1 MAGHRPARV
10 GEAMRGSSVSVK
22 EDATLRQMLASME
35 ASGLDE
41 LPIVGDDGAF
51 KGMVERRAV
60 ERNLYDQQGDA
71 DATAAMISEAPPVA
85 SAAPEDAIE
94 DAVDTMLAADLDVL
108 PVVSPGGQLAGLLV
122 REDLHNVP
130 GLLEVVGEGR
140 REREVVAEAGP
151 FRVTLI
157 CSLAATAL
165 GLVLFGFWVQGPPNG
180 LPRWIGWVDA
190 IAAALAF
197 IGAVMAFGR
206 ENFSVP
212 VWAIAGLG
220 LCFAASIGYAFHDG
234 AWSTWVQALFGLAFL
249 AMAAFLGSRLPRR
262 RHAAVRATA

>member
-10 GEAMRGSSVSVK
+10 GEVMRDSSVSVK
-22 EDATLRQMLASME
+22 EDATPRQVLASME

-41 LPIVGDDGAF
+41 LPIVGEGGAYR
-51 KGMVERRAV
+51 GMVERRAV
-60 ERNLYDQQGDA
+60 ERILYDRAEA
-71 DATAAMISEAPPVA
+71 DATAAMVSEAPPLA
-85 SAAPEDAIE
+85 SAAPDDAIE
-94 DAVDTMLAADLDVL
+94 DAVDTMLAADLDVM
-108 PVVSPGGQLAGLLV
+108 PVVAPGGQLAGLLV

-130 GLLEVVGEGR
+130 GLLEVVGEDR
-140 REREVVAEAGP
+140 KQREVAAEAGP
-151 FRVTLI
+151 FRVALV

-165 GLVLFGFWVQGPPNG
+165 GLVLFGFWVQGAPNG

-190 IAAALAF
+190 SAAALAF

-206 ENFSVP
+206 EYFSVP
-212 VWAIAGLG
+212 VWAVAGLG

-234 AWSTWVQALFGLAFL
+234 AWATWVQALFGLAFL
-249 AMAAFLGSRLPRR
+249 GMAAALGSQLPRR